1 MIIKITENQLKNIL
15 KENINNEGIDYK
27 HDVNGH
33 ITSVKYNPFHNRNV
47 DTRMFKDGTKEFNA
61 IIKKLP
67 KTNVTSINLYNLKN
81 LDITKIWKKGENQYG
96 EKVKVDRSMEILFKK
111 NVMYITA
118 IINKYMPDVDYI
130 VIPSSSSNLNTRI
143 IKSVAN
149 HLSNTELLKFG
160 FDVFIKNIKNIQ
172 IDYDWLNKVVN
183 TNDSLSYDELER
195 LKRTI
200 DKWINIDEPIRDFRR
215 KIESLKNEI
224 NTLQAERAG
233 KRGRPKVKDILDKK
247 SEINQYN
254 KAIYNLRHS
263 GKKIGVDPTI
273 DNKGNIK
280 NWQIK
285 SLEDKIRKAI
295 KGFMTL
301 NPKYNNLVNKFKN
314 KKILIFDD
322 NISSGATVDD
332 CCLALQKVG
341 VSLKDILVIT
351 LGVMNPTVYKKSDR
365 AFINNN

>member
-1 MIIKITENQLKNIL
+1 MIIRINENQLKKIIF
-15 KENINNEGIDYK
+15 ENINDEGLDYK
-27 HDVNGH
+27 HDANGH
-33 ITSVKYNPFHNRNV
+33 ITSVKYNPFHNRNI

-61 IIKKLP
+61 IMKKLP
-67 KTNVTSINLYNLKN
+67 KTGVVSINLYNLKS

-96 EKVKVDRSMEILFKK
+96 EKVNIDRSMEILFKK

-130 VIPSSSSNLNTRI
+130 VIPSSSSNLNSRI
-143 IKSVAN
+143 ISSVSK
-149 HLSNTELLKFG
+149 HLNNTELLKFG

-172 IDYDWLNKVVN
+172 IDYEWLNKVAN
-183 TNDSLSYDELER
+183 TNDSLSYEELER

-215 KIESLKNEI
+215 KIELLKNEI
-224 NTLQAERAG
+224 STLQAERAG
-233 KRGRPKVKDILDKK
+233 RRGRPKVKDILDKK
-247 SEINQYN
+247 SEISQYN
-254 KAIYNLRHS
+254 KAIYSLRHS
-263 GKKIGVDPTI
+263 GKKIGPDSTI
-273 DNKGNIK
+273 DKNGNVK
-280 NWQIK
+280 DWQIK

-295 KGFMTL
+295 KGFMVL
-301 NPKYNNLVNKFKN
+301 NPKYNNLVSKFKN
-314 KKILIFDD
+314 KKIVIFDD

-341 VSLKDILVIT
+341 VNLKDILVIT

-365 AFINNN
+365 AILNNH